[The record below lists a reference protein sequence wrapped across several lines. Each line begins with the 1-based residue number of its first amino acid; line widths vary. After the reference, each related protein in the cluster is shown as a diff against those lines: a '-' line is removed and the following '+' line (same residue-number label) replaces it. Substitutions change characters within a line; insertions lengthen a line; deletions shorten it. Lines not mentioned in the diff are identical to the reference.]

1 MKTDAGSR
9 TTGRIGPVPRLIA
22 SRVALGLLTLVVVS
36 VLVFWATEVLP
47 GDAAYAVLGHNA
59 SPEQIRALQQ
69 ALGLDQPIVAQYWS
83 WARGLLTGDLGTSIA
98 DHTPVWEII
107 RPRLINTAVLAIVAG
122 VIGSIVGVLV
132 GIVLAARKDGRLD
145 NLVSGAA
152 LAVTAL
158 PEFVVAIALVIV
170 FSTVI
175 WRLLPAVSVLPPGT
189 YPWEQPRLLILPV
202 AALVII
208 VIPYIIRM
216 TRAAMIE
223 ALDSDY
229 CEMARLKGVSSRRL
243 LFRHALPNALPPII
257 QVVALTFLYL
267 AGGIVI
273 VENAFAFPGIGQG
286 LVNAVNARDIPVIQ
300 AIVLGLA
307 AFYLIVNISADVSV
321 HLLSPR
327 RREAR

>member
-1 MKTDAGSR
+1 MSSDPVSR
-9 TTGRIGPVPRLIA
+9 GQSRIGPVPRLVA
-22 SRVALGLLTLVVVS
+22 SRVALGLVTLIVVS
-36 VLVFWATEVLP
+36 MLVFWATQVLP
-47 GDAAYAVLGHNA
+47 GDAAYAVLGHNG

-69 ALGLDQPIVAQYWS
+69 ALGLDQPIVQQYWN
-83 WARGLLTGDLGTSIA
+83 WAKGLVTGDLGTSIA
-98 DHTPVWEII
+98 DHTSVWDIV
-107 RPRLINTAVLAIVAG
+107 RPRLINTAVLALVAG
-122 VIGSIVGVLV
+122 AIGSVIGVLV
-132 GIVLAARKDGRLD
+132 GILLAARKDGRLD
-145 NLVSGAA
+145 GLVSSAA

-189 YPWEQPRLLILPV
+189 YPWQQPRLLILPV

-208 VIPYIIRM
+208 VVPYIIRM

-286 LVNAVNARDIPVIQ
+286 LVNAVDARDIPVIQ
-300 AIVLGLA
+300 VIVLGLA
-307 AFYLIVNISADVSV
+307 AFYLLVNISADVSV

-327 RREAR
+327 RRDGR